1 MTTAKS
7 PSIPDAQRIIM
18 LRKGVFGFGTHFGKT
33 FREVPM
39 SYLLWILR
47 SEPEFKANNCAV
59 MLAAVEEVKKYIE
72 S

>member
-1 MTTAKS
+1 
-7 PSIPDAQRIIM
+7 M